1 MRKMSWIA
9 AIVLAGLSVV
19 SVGAQKPDPDAQKII
34 DQYTA
39 AFNKGDA
46 KGVAALYTADATRVG
61 PDGQL
66 LTGRAAVEKSYA
78 DGFAGAIKGSTLSI
92 QQGRVQVVTPDVKIM
107 EGRFATT
114 GAAGVKGRY
123 VNTAVRQGG
132 AWLLASVVTILDPPP
147 PPAK

>member
-1 MRKMSWIA
+1 MRKLKWIA
-9 AIVLAGLSVV
+9 ALAFASLSVV
-19 SVGAQKPDPDAQKII
+19 AVGAQKPDPDAQKLV

-46 KGVAALYTADATRVG
+46 KAVAALYTADATRVG

-66 LTGRAAVEKSYA
+66 ITGRAAVEKSYV
-78 DGFAGAIKGSTLSI
+78 DGFAGPIKGSTLSI

-107 EGRFATT
+107 EGRFATS

-123 VNTAVRQGG
+123 VNTVVRQGG
-132 AWLLASVVTILDPPP
+132 AWLLASVVTIVDPA

>member
-9 AIVLAGLSVV
+9 AIALAGLSVV

-34 DQYTA
+34 DQYIA

-92 QQGRVQVVTPDVKIM
+92 QQGRVQVVTPDVRSWKAAAPRRAPQASRAATSTGPS
-107 EGRFATT
+107 GR
-114 GAAGVKGRY
+114 AAPGSWR
-123 VNTAVRQGG
+123 A
-132 AWLLASVVTILDPPP
+132 L
-147 PPAK
+147 

>member
-1 MRKMSWIA
+1 MRTLKWIA
-9 AIVLAGLSVV
+9 ALAFAGLSVV

-34 DQYTA
+34 DQYIA

-107 EGRFATT
+107 EGRFATS

-132 AWLLASVVTILDPPP
+132 AWLLASVVTIMDPA